1 VYLIGRPISNDELK
15 YLKND
20 LKRYKLPY
28 ELKLNQD
35 IVNNEK
41 VDLMTLKEGVMK
53 DLYQNN
59 EAMLKIKNQQI
70 NDLQAKI
77 DEMNEGRIDIA
88 QLTKESLHWNPSILS
103 LAINQTESFDAQTQ
117 KVDTIH
123 IAFMTTSEPMEDEK
137 RIEYEGWLKDRI
149 PADSLIFKQII
160 K

>member
-1 VYLIGRPISNDELK
+1 
-15 YLKND
+15 
-20 LKRYKLPY
+20 
-28 ELKLNQD
+28 
-35 IVNNEK
+35 
-41 VDLMTLKEGVMK
+41 
-53 DLYQNN
+53 
-59 EAMLKIKNQQI
+59 LKIKNQQI